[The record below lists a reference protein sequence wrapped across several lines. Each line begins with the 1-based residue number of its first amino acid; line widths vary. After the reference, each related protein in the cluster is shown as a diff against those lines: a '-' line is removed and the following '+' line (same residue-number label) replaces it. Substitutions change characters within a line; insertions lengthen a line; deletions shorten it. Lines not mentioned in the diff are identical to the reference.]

1 MNEGSGCEL
10 QQLVQ
15 EEEGEE
21 RSSQGEEATPPS
33 TPARSS
39 NRRSKSDKQNSSIS
53 VRYHCITYISSVL
66 KILSFCFL
74 MEEAL

>member
-21 RSSQGEEATPPS
+21 RSSQGGEATPPS

-39 NRRSKSDKQNSSIS
+39 NRPTKSEAQNSSIS
-53 VRYHCITYISSVL
+53 VSFQ
-66 KILSFCFL
+66 KIC
-74 MEEAL
+74 E